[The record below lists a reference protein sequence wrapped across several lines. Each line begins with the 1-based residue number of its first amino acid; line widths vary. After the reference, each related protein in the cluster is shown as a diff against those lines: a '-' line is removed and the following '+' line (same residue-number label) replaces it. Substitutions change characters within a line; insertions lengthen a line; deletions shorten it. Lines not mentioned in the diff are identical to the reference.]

1 MRSKPSTTTTIA
13 VIAVLA
19 GASLVPILV
28 RAQYRVNNQ
37 IYGNSGPVRAAGTI
51 QIPSATYATPSQT
64 RMAIHASGATPSQL
78 KTEYNRIGP
87 MTPNGA
93 ISYVPPPVNPY
104 TKPSQ
109 VSSGNYINTQGVRS
123 APTGASAA
131 APSYAAPSNPYGT
144 GQASGSIRYTPAAQ
158 PSYSSPVTSWSSIQS
173 NSSISGNAQPMSGSI
188 PPPTSFNSSLMSSPT
203 GSVRYSP

>member
-1 MRSKPSTTTTIA
+1 MRSKPATIA
-13 VIAVLA
+13 SIAVVL

-28 RAQYRVNNQ
+28 LAQYRVNNQ
-37 IYGNSGPVRAAGTI
+37 IYGNSGPVRAPGTI

-87 MTPNGA
+87 LAPNGA
-93 ISYVPPPVNPY
+93 IAYVPPAVNPY
-104 TKPSQ
+104 TKPAQ
-109 VSSGNYINTQGVRS
+109 ISSGNFISTQGVRS
-123 APTGASAA
+123 APTGAAA
-131 APSYAAPSNPYGT
+131 APSYAAPTNPYGT
-144 GQASGSIRYTPAAQ
+144 GQASGSIRYTPAAM

-173 NSSISGNAQPMSGSI
+173 NSSISGAQPMSGSI
-188 PPPTSFNSSLMSSPT
+188 PAPTSFNSSLMSSPT